1 MDSSHPSKKLTRK
14 VALAVTV
21 ALCAGWSVSAL
32 SATTTDVEC
41 DGVDRLRAL
50 EIPAETYSVRPV
62 DHVAVDTVPRSSDA
76 IDTAEATS
84 ETAAPFLYLTPRVAS
99 VLRDIFDATGEVGDQ
114 DISSSPVAESD
125 TISDISELIDDVE
138 PAEVEIT
145 LPVFQQ
151 QMFRIDI

>member
-1 MDSSHPSKKLTRK
+1 MDSSHPSKRFTRN
-14 VALAVTV
+14 VAVTV
-21 ALCAGWSVSAL
+21 VLCAGWSVSAL
-32 SATTTDVEC
+32 SATTTDIDC

-50 EIPAETYSVRPV
+50 EIPAETYSVRAV
-62 DHVAVDTVPRSSDA
+62 DHAAVDTVPTSLDA

-99 VLRDIFDATGEVGDQ
+99 VLRDIFDATGEVDDQ
-114 DISSSPVAESD
+114 EVSSSPIAESD
-125 TISDISELIDDVE
+125 TTSGISELIDNAE